1 MEKLG
6 RKTDKNG
13 GEVVRVN
20 KHSHHG
26 KHPGVPNTPPA
37 G

>member
-13 GEVVRVN
+13 GEAVRVN

-26 KHPGVPNTPPA
+26 KYPGVLNTSPA